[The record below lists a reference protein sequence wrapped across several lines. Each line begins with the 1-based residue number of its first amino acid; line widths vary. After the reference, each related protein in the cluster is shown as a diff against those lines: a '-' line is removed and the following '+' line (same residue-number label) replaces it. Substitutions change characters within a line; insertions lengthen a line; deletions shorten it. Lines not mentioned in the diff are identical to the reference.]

1 MEISP
6 SLEFMEFQCVQDT
19 AITGASKKLWGSI
32 VLPTLHYIKP
42 EKL

>member
-19 AITGASKKLWGSI
+19 AITGEVKNCG
-32 VLPTLHYIKP
+32 VV
-42 EKL
+42 